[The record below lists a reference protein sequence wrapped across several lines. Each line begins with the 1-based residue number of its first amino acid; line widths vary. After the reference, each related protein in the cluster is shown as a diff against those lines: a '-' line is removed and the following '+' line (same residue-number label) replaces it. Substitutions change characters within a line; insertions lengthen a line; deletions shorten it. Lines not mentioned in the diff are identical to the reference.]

1 MDGSANDAANSG
13 GWQLVERQIYSI
25 SAESGYILDA
35 GKIDAEEVSPT
46 PQTANKPLAPA
57 LSRSGERIRTPGV
70 RQTGYS
76 PERATSIAEPNHR
89 WLCGNF

>member
-25 SAESGYILDA
+25 SAESGYFLDA
-35 GKIDAEEVSPT
+35 GKIDTEELSP
-46 PQTANKPLAPA
+46 TANKPLA
-57 LSRSGERIRTPGV
+57 RSGERGREYEHQV
-70 RQTGYS
+70 RQTCYS